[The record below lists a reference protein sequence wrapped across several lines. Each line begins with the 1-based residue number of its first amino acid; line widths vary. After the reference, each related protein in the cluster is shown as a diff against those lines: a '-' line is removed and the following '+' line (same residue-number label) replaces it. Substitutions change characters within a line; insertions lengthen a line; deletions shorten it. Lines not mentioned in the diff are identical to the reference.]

1 MNRRVKFA
9 SQADPEL
16 LVQLRAIAAQ
26 EGRQLQ
32 SLVEEAL
39 RHYVEYKRS
48 GKPRRHVMDAL
59 HQSMSEHDP
68 LYRELAK

>member
-9 SQADPEL
+9 SQADPETL
-16 LVQLRAIAAQ
+16 GQLRAIAAR

-32 SLVEEAL
+32 SLIEEAL
-39 RHYVEYKRS
+39 RDYVEFKRS
-48 GKPRRHVMDAL
+48 GKARRHVMDAL
-59 HQSMSEHDP
+59 RQSMGEHDP